1 MATGTDLSFII
12 TSEKALDLYD
22 LSGDGSKFFIT
33 VNGKYGASDTDFSC
47 NMWPNTYSQ
56 YKIEAIKRETVA
68 LADSSFD
75 YVSAVNDVS
84 FDMSFVTGS
93 LHSCT
98 EFYVKQGD
106 KNVSCLPAGVN
117 DSHTLDYMIFYNLY
131 DNVGGWYQKMKV
143 EKPLPGLRLPTSF
156 ANKTFNGKS
165 IKDSV
170 KLSQDNMSV
179 VWDNTPITGSSAPS
193 VAFAVMID
201 TVFDG
206 DFEKVVSLH
215 QGYGV
220 KIGVLIGQNI
230 DKDDFEGLTGTSSSS
245 TQNNDNAARSG
256 WSGATNYI
264 TGSDQRPEGSSIKY
278 LFFQAGG
285 GSGWGTDIYDSN
297 ADYAAD
303 TTHTADVDNDTNWL
317 GNLGYFGKND
327 TKVYLKFRRVG
338 NTIRINQSVTSA
350 DTGYKSEEYI
360 ANVNQFKSGDQVCMT
375 VTQYLYT
382 WNAPITQFLKLEK

>member
-1 MATGTDLSFII
+1 MSFII

-33 VNGKYGASDTDFSC
+33 VNGKYGASPVDFSC

-56 YKIEAIKRETVA
+56 YKIEVIKRETVA

-75 YVSAVNDVS
+75 YVSAVKDVS

-117 DSHTLDYMIFYNLY
+117 DSHTLNNMIFYNLY

-143 EKPLPGLRLPTSF
+143 EKPISGLRLPTSF
-156 ANKTFNGKS
+156 ANTTFNGKS
-165 IKDSV
+165 ITDSV
-170 KLSQDNMSV
+170 KLSQDTMSV
-179 VWDNTPITGSSAPS
+179 VWDNIPITRSSAPS
-193 VAFAVMID
+193 VAFSVMID

-206 DFEKVVSLH
+206 DFEKVVSLQ

-230 DKDDFEGLTGTSSSS
+230 DKDDFEGNTGTASNT
-245 TQNNDNAARSG
+245 TQNNDNSARSG
-256 WSGATNYI
+256 WSGATDYR
-264 TGSDQRPEGSSIKY
+264 TGSDQRSSGSSIKY
-278 LFFQAGG
+278 LFFQAGSSG
-285 GSGWGTDIYDSN
+285 GWGTDIYDSN
-297 ADYAAD
+297 ADYASTTSHFAD
-303 TTHTADVDNDTNWL
+303 ADNDTNWA
-317 GNLGYFGKND
+317 GTLGYFGKA

-338 NTIRINQSVTSA
+338 NTIRINQSFTSA
-350 DTGYKSEEYI
+350 DTGYKSAEYI
-360 ANVNQFKSGDQVCMT
+360 ANVNQFKSGDQVCMM

-382 WNAPITQFLKLEK
+382 WNAPITQFLKVEK